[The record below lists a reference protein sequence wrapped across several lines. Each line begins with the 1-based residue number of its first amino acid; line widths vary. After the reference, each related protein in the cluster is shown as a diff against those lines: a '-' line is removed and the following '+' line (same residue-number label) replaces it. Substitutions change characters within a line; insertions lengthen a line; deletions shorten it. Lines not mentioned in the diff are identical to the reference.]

1 LITADAV
8 KRRLPA
14 LAFESAVIAPIIV
27 KPQAEKNCRH
37 QQTVKNGGAGEIKH
51 ALELGRGAAG
61 GARISMKLSSGA
73 NALLECRTGLHSRVT
88 FEKNKKSA
96 DSNVGALK

>member
-8 KRRLPA
+8 KRRLSA

-73 NALLECRTGLHSRVT
+73 NALFECRTDCILASPLRKIKNAPTVT
-88 FEKNKKSA
+88 SA
-96 DSNVGALK
+96 R

>member
-1 LITADAV
+1 M

-27 KPQAEKNCRH
+27 KPQADKNCRH
-37 QQTVKNGGAGEIKH
+37 QQTVKNDGAGEIKH

-73 NALLECRTGLHSRVT
+73 NAT
-88 FEKNKKSA
+88 FEWGTEWILGYPFLKIKRA
-96 DSNVGALK
+96 DSDVGALK